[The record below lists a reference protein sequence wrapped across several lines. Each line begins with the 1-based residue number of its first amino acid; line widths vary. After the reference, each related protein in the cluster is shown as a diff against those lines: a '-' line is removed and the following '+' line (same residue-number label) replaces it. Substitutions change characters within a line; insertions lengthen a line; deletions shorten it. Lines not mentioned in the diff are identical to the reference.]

1 MAGMSAG
8 VDELAGWE
16 SLSPQ
21 WRERLRAADL
31 PAALLKVDSTA
42 CFLLGPDLAAV
53 DVPPLGHL
61 LRFGYAI
68 GLFAG
73 EFCVELATG
82 AVRLIRADLPSVFVN
97 SSLDQFG
104 RSLRLALR
112 YERVLTADD
121 IEACA
126 DAAAEIRAGIAKID
140 PAADDTDTYWDLL
153 YYELVAGTYLDFE

>member
-1 MAGMSAG
+1 MHPGARPDVPRMAGMSAA
-8 VDELAGWE
+8 VDELPGWE
-16 SLSPQ
+16 SLSPDL
-21 WRERLRAADL
+21 RERFRAADL
-31 PAALLKVDSTA
+31 PAALLKVDTTACFLLGPDLTTA

-82 AVRLIRADLPSVFVN
+82 AVHLIRPDLPSVFVN

-112 YERVLTADD
+112 YERVLTD
-121 IEACA
+121 
-126 DAAAEIRAGIAKID
+126 RKS
-140 PAADDTDTYWDLL
+140 
-153 YYELVAGTYLDFE
+153 VV